1 MEPSHEIERV
11 IERVLR
17 GDAEAFLG
25 VVRLYGLPIRSYL
38 ASQLHHMD
46 QVDDLAQEVFIAA
59 FQRLSSFRRGENFGA
74 WLRGIARHKLYNHF
88 RSSSRRDGTLERFQQ
103 EIVEVVG
110 DRLEEAATHDRSE
123 QIERLLHCIGLLPE
137 KMRRVVRAGL
147 EDQKPAVLAEALAT
161 SVGAIYNLHYRANGL
176 LRDCMKKEALQ

>member
-1 MEPSHEIERV
+1 MEPTHEIEPV
-11 IERVLR
+11 IDRVLH
-17 GDAEAFLG
+17 GDAEAFMG
-25 VVRLYGLPIRSYL
+25 VIRLYGLPIRSYL
-38 ASQLHHMD
+38 ASQLHHLD
-46 QVDDLAQEVFIAA
+46 QVDDLAQEVFVAA

-88 RSSSRRDGTLERFQQ
+88 RSSSRRDGALERFQQ
-103 EIVEVVG
+103 EVVEVVG
-110 DRLEEAATHDRSE
+110 PRLEEATAQDHSD

-147 EDQKPAVLAEALAT
+147 EEQKPAAMAEALAT

-176 LRDCMKKEALQ
+176 LRDCMKKEAL